1 MFRTEMK
8 KDKKRV
14 KERNTENKQ
23 RKYST
28 QNIGIPEEGNQ
39 NKQREH
45 KKYKINYNL
54 RKLPVIKKY

>member
-39 NKQREH
+39 NKG
-45 KKYKINYNL
+45 N
-54 RKLPVIKKY
+54 IKNTK